1 MLRFDQ
7 EALSDDRGS
16 FRDFAA
22 ADKPDLESLLLISPI
37 PDKAVHATSNP
48 GRASVPLVPLRT
60 SHRQLG

>member
-37 PDKAVHATSNP
+37 PYLTKPFTRHQT
-48 GRASVPLVPLRT
+48 RAELLCLSCLCGPHIA
-60 SHRQLG
+60 S